1 MHATPPRCAVCA
13 VSHRAL
19 FSQSAICVAVPT
31 SAQDPASGTSAMA
44 CTRECS
50 TDATRSPCPKKV
62 VKGRFVQRPHGGILL
77 WTPHAKSACNR
88 WMLTAT
94 AYPLKE
100 AGEALMYGAGFQ
112 QPRWFRRRVDQP
124 QEQTRD
130 LSRLLGH
137 HPRQLPR
144 RHRPPPHRA
153 RSPS

>member
-1 MHATPPRCAVCA
+1 MQPRRGARCARCHIAHYSPRVLFA
-13 VSHRAL
+13 SRFRPRHKTRLREPVPWRAP
-19 FSQSAICVAVPT
+19 ANVP
-31 SAQDPASGTSAMA
+31 QMPRGPHV
-44 CTRECS
+44 R
-50 TDATRSPCPKKV
+50 KKV